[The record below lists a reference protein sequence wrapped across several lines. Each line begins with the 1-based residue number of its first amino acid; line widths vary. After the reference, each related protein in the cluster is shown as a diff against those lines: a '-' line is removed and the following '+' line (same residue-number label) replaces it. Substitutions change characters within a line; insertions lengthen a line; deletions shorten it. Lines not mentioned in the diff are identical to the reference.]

1 MPNILRDFLTF
12 RIVRNRPH
20 RRDIVLPMPGPAGSA
35 FVVLEFDDQGLL
47 FDERGIDV
55 LEAHLDALAGRN
67 PVIIVFVHG
76 WKHDAADG
84 DAFLDRTHALI
95 ADAARPADRPILAVY
110 LAWRGLTRAG
120 NWVWENSSFWGRQS
134 AAGRIA
140 AGTPREILGR
150 LKMFRAPPGQH
161 PRATLLIV
169 GHSFGALIVYTAI
182 AQSLIDAALAGDPVV
197 PSFGDLVLLI
207 NPAFSAISYLPMFS
221 IIERGVF
228 IDDQLPVFVSV
239 PAANDEATG
248 LLYPLGNLLRP
259 VTEARRTRRE
269 RQALTRTMGHLPWLR
284 THTLSVAPR
293 RGASDPATSLRALC
307 RRGAIETIGDVL
319 VTRAGRI
326 PGGPFWVASATPDII
341 DGHDGIFLPAFE
353 GFVRALLQAHAAT
366 PKSVPG
372 MSRRPPERRSDI
384 DT

>member
-1 MPNILRDFLTF
+1 MPNILRDFFTF

-20 RRDIVLPMPGPAGSA
+20 RRDIVLPLPGPAGSA

-55 LEAHLDALAGRN
+55 LDAHLDALAERN

-76 WKHDAADG
+76 WKHDAAAG

-95 ADAARPADRPILAVY
+95 AEAARPADRPILTVY

-150 LKMFRAPPGQH
+150 LKMFRAPPGQE

-182 AQSLIDAALAGDPVV
+182 AQSLIDAAIGSGPVV

-221 IIERGVF
+221 IIARHVYP
-228 IDDQLPVFVSV
+228 DQLPVFVSV
-239 PAANDEATG
+239 TAANDEATG

-259 VTEARRTRRE
+259 VTEAWRNRRE
-269 RQALTRTMGHLPWLR
+269 RQALTRTMGHLPWLL

-293 RGASDPATSLRALC
+293 RDASDAATSLRALC
-307 RRGAIETIGDVL
+307 RRGAIRTIGDVL
-319 VTRAGRI
+319 VTGTGEA
-326 PGGPFWVASATPDII
+326 PGSPFWVASATPEII

-353 GFVRALLQAHAAT
+353 GFVRALLQAHVAT

-372 MSRRPPERRSDI
+372 VSRMPTERRSDI